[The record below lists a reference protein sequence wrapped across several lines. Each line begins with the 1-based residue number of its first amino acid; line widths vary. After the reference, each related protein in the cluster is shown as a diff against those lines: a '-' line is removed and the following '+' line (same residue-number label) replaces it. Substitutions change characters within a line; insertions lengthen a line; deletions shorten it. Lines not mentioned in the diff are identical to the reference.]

1 MQLFVF
7 VGGIFGIQ
15 FVGVVYLL
23 DGWVGYDVVEEL
35 QVVVVGNVEDFRDV
49 EFGEL
54 VEQVVVDGV
63 DGIVVGIVFL
73 GCYEDDCM
81 LDCGYF

>member
-81 LDCGYF
+81 LD